1 MLRVLVVSVPLAI
14 APAVAHAG
22 GGFTV
27 ITDESGV
34 AALRDSKPDDWW
46 LSGVLFV
53 DLDADGDLDLFLSA
67 HGGGALAG
75 LNDGTGVF
83 TAAPGSYPETEIH
96 LPHDL
101 DEDGLVDLAM
111 TYLDGGGQWWRN
123 ASSAGQLDFIATEM
137 TREGNT
143 ARNQALIDVDA
154 DGDVDWLRG
163 HEDLSVD
170 LGDGLGFFEADAEVV
185 PVGSGGDL
193 GLLPA
198 DLDDDGD
205 PDLVWT
211 TGYYSEGPE
220 RSRVL
225 RNDGSVDFTDVTA
238 ASGVPMDDVTVL
250 GVVDVDQDGDVDLI
264 ALYDRTLPHRVLQ
277 NDGTGHFT
285 ELAGAVSGDASS
297 VEYGSWG
304 LGTGTD
310 LDNDGIVD
318 LVVNGRNYLE
328 VLRGTGGGHFESMN
342 DAWGITGIADASV
355 DGGFSFGDIDD
366 DGDLDLIGWTEIYPE
381 RHVALYRNDV
391 AAGNWLRVR
400 AIGLPGRKAAPTA
413 KIAVHDADTGELLH
427 HTQLSLYCKQA
438 QTVNYAHDETERH
451 VGLGAHAL
459 VDVSVHFYPSFK
471 LVTVED
477 VPAGS
482 LVRIGEDGRGD
493 VVPPGGDDGTGSDD
507 TSGADTTAGAGDDDG
522 GETASA
528 GTSRGPD
535 DDAGA
540 SADASSDGG
549 EDSGLGADGDGSG
562 CGCTS
567 APTSKPVAILLS
579 FGCFARRRRASP
591 RLSPAVGVAGARRR
605 PGSGSRRRP
614 ARSCPAG

>member
-1 MLRVLVVSVPLAI
+1 VLRVLVSIPFVI
-14 APAVAHAG
+14 APAIAHAG

-27 ITDESGV
+27 ITEESGV
-34 AALRDSKPDDWW
+34 AALRDSKPADWW
-46 LSGVLFV
+46 LSGLLLV
-53 DLDADGDLDLFLSA
+53 DLDADGDLDLFMSA

-75 LNDGTGVF
+75 TNDGSGVF
-83 TAAPGSYPETEIH
+83 TAAAGNYPETEIH

-111 TYLDGGGQWWRN
+111 TYVDGGGQWWRN
-123 ASSAGQLDFIATEM
+123 ASTAGQLDFIATEM

-143 ARNQALIDVDA
+143 ARNQVLVDVDA

-163 HEDLSVD
+163 HNDLSID
-170 LGDGLGFFEADAEVV
+170 LGDGLGSFEADAVVV

-198 DLDDDGD
+198 DLDEDGD

-220 RSRVL
+220 QSRVL
-225 RNDGSVDFTDVTA
+225 RNDGGLDFTDVTA
-238 ASGVPMDDVTVL
+238 GSGVPMDDVTIL
-250 GVVDVDQDGDVDLI
+250 GVVDVDQDGDADLVG
-264 ALYDRTLPHRVLQ
+264 LLDRTLPHRVLL

-285 ELAGAVSGDASS
+285 ELAGAVSGDSGAT
-297 VEYGSWG
+297 EYGSWG
-304 LGTGTD
+304 LGTGAD

-318 LVVNGRNYLE
+318 LVVNGRNYLK
-328 VLRGTGGGHFESMN
+328 VLRGTGGGHFEYIN
-342 DAWGITGIADASV
+342 AAWGIEDVAEASV

-391 AAGNWLRVR
+391 AVGNWVRVR

-413 KIAVHDADTGELLH
+413 KVAVHDADTGELLH
-427 HTQLSLYCKQA
+427 HTQLSLFCKQA
-438 QTVNYAHDETERH
+438 QTVYYAHDETERH
-451 VGLGAHAL
+451 VGLGPHEL

-507 TSGADTTAGAGDDDG
+507 ASDDGAMTTAGDADA

-528 GTSRGPD
+528 ETSD
-535 DDAGA
+535 DEDVDAGA
-540 SADASSDGG
+540 TADASSDAG
-549 EDSGLGADGDGSG
+549 EQTGAEADAEDDG

-567 APTSKPVAILLS
+567 ASGGMPVWLALPLL
-579 FGCFARRRRASP
+579 FVAAPR
-591 RLSPAVGVAGARRR
+591 RLSPGAAAAGAGRRR
-605 PGSGSRRRP
+605 GSGSRRRP
-614 ARSCPAG
+614 ARSCPAR